1 MKVKSSVRFGEINQ
15 YTIKFFAA
23 CLAYEYYFSS
33 ELIHDELTLT
43 SANDSKHSAKSFHYE
58 DKAWDLRAN
67 DKSDSER
74 KTIIRILKHI
84 LGYGWDVILET
95 PADPAKHHFHIERDT
110 RNYPE

>member
-15 YTIKFFAA
+15 YFHAFVGA
-23 CLAYEYYFSS
+23 CLEYEAIY
-33 ELIHDELTLT
+33 HDELTLT

-74 KTIIRILKHI
+74 KEIIRILKHI

-110 RNYPE
+110 RNYPK